1 MDLWE
6 SWARNRINGRQP
18 RPEQAEKN
26 FVTNLT
32 KRLTTKGRNQM
43 KSTNIRSSGLRE
55 KARSKAER
63 YNRTPVQS
71 AIAEVKQLV
80 LHEYG
85 DKAGGHSHILRLAL
99 NEAEAVAWQS
109 GFPQLFFPVLAAEKA
124 KAAVSWHRRQHA
136 LRRNESENAFA
147 E

>member
-1 MDLWE
+1 
-6 SWARNRINGRQP
+6 
-18 RPEQAEKN
+18 
-26 FVTNLT
+26 
-32 KRLTTKGRNQM
+32 M
-43 KSTNIRSSGLRE
+43 KPKNIRSGGLRDG
-55 KARSKAER
+55 AGSKAER
-63 YNRTPVQS
+63 HSRTPVQN

-85 DKAGGHSHILRLAL
+85 EQAGDHSRLLRLAL

-124 KAAVSWHRRQHA
+124 KAAVSWHQRQHA
-136 LRRNESENAFA
+136 LRRNESESAFA